1 MWSGLILLVHGSQG
15 ASARFPRVKFSA
27 MRWMMYVVG
36 LHSLML
42 MIEKGERRQVAATVI
57 CVLCALCVLCRSQ
70 GSLDFYGVGGVQ
82 RYLETKGI
90 ALVDVGIALIFYEF
104 AGMLVLLLFWAA
116 CFASQPIKHGIL
128 APLQSVFAVFR
139 EVAGVG
145 DAWAS
150 RAGEMYDLVHAK
162 VQSKFDGVAATLRV
176 DAVRLTTAYCEGA
189 VCRGM
194 CKPLLVPLKLY
205 CTYCMVTGWR
215 LGYQQLVLRAPAL

>member
-1 MWSGLILLVHGSQG
+1 LLPDAGT
-15 ASARFPRVKFSA
+15 

-36 LHSLML
+36 LHSVML

-82 RYLETKGI
+82 RYLESKGI
-90 ALVDVGIALIFYEF
+90 ALVDVGIALIFYEVT
-104 AGMLVLLLFWAA
+104 GMLVLVLFWAA

-128 APLQSVFAVFR
+128 VPLQSVYAVFR
-139 EVAGVG
+139 ELVGVG
-145 DAWAS
+145 DSWAS
-150 RAGEMYDLVHAK
+150 RAGEMYDIVHAK

-176 DAVRLTTAYCEGA
+176 DPVRLTTAYCEGA
-189 VCRGM
+189 VCRSM

-215 LGYQQLVLRAPAL
+215 LGFQTFMMRGAQ